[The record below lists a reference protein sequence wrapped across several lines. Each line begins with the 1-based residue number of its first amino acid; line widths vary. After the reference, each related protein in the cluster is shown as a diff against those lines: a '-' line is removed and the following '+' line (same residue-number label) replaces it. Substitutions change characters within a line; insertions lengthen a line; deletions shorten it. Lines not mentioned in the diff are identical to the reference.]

1 MRDKGMVKKAVQAS
15 ARRAQFIL
23 TPAEGLGTNGV
34 RSGMHMFYTNGGSGS
49 ALQPTAHSLQPT
61 AFLLLFAFLTMNI
74 WPGQPYPLGATW
86 DGAGVNFALFSE
98 SATRVE
104 LCLFDNPDENQ
115 MVGR

>member
-49 ALQPTAHSLQPT
+49 ALAHSPQPTAYSLP
-61 AFLLLFAFLTMNI
+61 FAFCMNI

-98 SATRVE
+98 NATRVE
-104 LCLFDNPDENQ
+104 LCLFDSPDENQ